1 MLASR
6 IIPVMLCKGRQLV
19 KGQRFVNDRVVG
31 HALQA
36 ARIHAARGVDE
47 LLILDVFATADGRT
61 VDLGMIEELTDGI
74 FVPVTVGGGVHTLEQ
89 IKALLRAGADKV
101 LIGAAAYRPGSFV
114 EEAAQC
120 FGSQAIVVSV
130 DQHHRRS
137 DSAECVWRASYFAA
151 EGAGEILLN
160 NVDRD
165 GTMQGFDLDLIRE
178 VCAAVSV
185 PVIACGGASSYDN
198 IAQVIAAGASA
209 VGVGALF
216 QFEDATPR
224 GAAEYLRDRGVTV
237 RL

>member
-1 MLASR
+1 VLASR